1 MKKNTFIKNLSEIL
15 KVNSK
20 TLIKLDRF
28 DLIED
33 YDSLSQL
40 SMIMLYDK
48 MKIDK
53 KTIKKL
59 SDTHILSEIIHILES
74 KKIIKD

>member
-1 MKKNTFIKNLSEIL
+1 MKKNIFIENLSEIL
-15 KVNSK
+15 KVDSK

-28 DLIED
+28 ELIEE

-40 SMIMLYDK
+40 SLIMLYDK

-59 SDTHILSEIIHILES
+59 SDIHVLSEIIYILES
-74 KKIIKD
+74 KKIIKN

>member
-1 MKKNTFIKNLSEIL
+1 MKKNIFIENLSEIL

-28 DLIED
+28 ELIEE

-40 SMIMLYDK
+40 SLIMLYDK

-59 SDTHILSEIIHILES
+59 SDIHVLSEIIYILES
-74 KKIIKD
+74 KKIIKN